1 MPHEVPH
8 RVNHLFLGVALEQ
21 NGRPSGGAATAASGW
36 LPRQLGT
43 RLLRSARNGS
53 PGGLTFVGEPGIG
66 KSALL
71 AELSSGLDD
80 AFVLRAAGSESER
93 ALPLAL
99 LNQLLYPVRRSFD
112 GMHDHHRHVLF
123 ATIERGEPATPTVVG
138 LALLDLLNVLSDKH
152 ALTVVVLDDVQWAD
166 EFSADVLQFAIRRL
180 SGERVAVLLAARSG
194 EPPRFTDVP
203 TVELDGVDEEVAREL
218 LAAGGDI
225 DMAVARKARL
235 ACGANPFVMQ
245 QLGATLTASQRCG
258 AEPLPDVV
266 PMGPALTELLQRR
279 ISGLDSAART
289 ALVVLAAA
297 GSGGERSVTSAWTSL
312 GLSPADLV
320 GSERAGVVRSGAGGY
335 EFTHPL
341 MQSAVLDAVAS
352 SEVRTAHRTLA
363 EAQPSANVERRAHHL
378 DLAADGPDE
387 EAALA
392 LEVAARRT
400 AKRGARELA
409 AISWERSA
417 RRSVSPEECSR
428 RLGESARAWWG
439 AHRPDLGIPLGSEA
453 LTAMPQ
459 GPERAAV
466 VHAMGEMVGFWTDTR
481 TGAQMLIDEAVTIAE
496 RWPANAATMMAQAA
510 NLHALAG
517 DLHRGVALGAQA
529 ESMAHNAD
537 AATQLGCRVMRT
549 HLRLI
554 HGEAADIGEELVE
567 LAWLGTLV
575 GPDAPEDLV
584 SLGRLIV
591 FDLMTL
597 GRWDQADDLAT
608 RVIAQAR
615 SAGLRGVESFVH
627 GLRGEVAW
635 RRGRWIEARAEAVFE
650 VHFNEANL
658 GATGSFA
665 HATLARV
672 EAVTGR
678 LEASRRHASVVVD
691 LGARLGMGVLES
703 WGRHA
708 RGLAALAAG
717 DADAAASDLQWI
729 WELCQQGEIG
739 EPGPLWWHGDLFE
752 ALWRADNFRD
762 ARRLADDLGRQASAT
777 GSDWAAAI
785 HERARGVLDSN
796 PQALLDSACR
806 LETIGAPFESARSHA
821 LLGEIG
827 PPSAFLAEVSGA
839 HRTFSS
845 LGARPWTERT
855 ALMVGDTTT
864 STPGPLDLLTRAE
877 SRVAAAV
884 SRGLTNRDAADSLFI
899 SPRTVDA
906 HLQHI
911 YRKLGV
917 SSRTELAALLNGAAP
932 PNARR

>member
-1 MPHEVPH
+1 M
-8 RVNHLFLGVALEQ
+8 
-21 NGRPSGGAATAASGW
+21 
-36 LPRQLGT
+36 
-43 RLLRSARNGS
+43 
-53 PGGLTFVGEPGIG
+53 FVGEPGIG
-66 KSALL
+66 KSTVL

-80 AFVLRAAGSESER
+80 ALVLRAAGTESER

-112 GMHDHHRHVLF
+112 GMNGGHRQVLS
-123 ATIERGEPATPTVVG
+123 AAIERGEPATTTVVG
-138 LALLDLLNVLSDKH
+138 LALLDLLNVLSDEH

-166 EFSADVLQFAIRRL
+166 EFSANVLQFAIRRL

-194 EPPRFTDVP
+194 EPSVFTDVP

-218 LAAGGDI
+218 LGAGGEI

-245 QLGATLTASQRCG
+245 QLGATLTASQRRG

-266 PMGPALTELLQRR
+266 PMGPALTDLLRRR

-392 LEVAARRT
+392 LEVVARRT

-417 RRSVSPEECSR
+417 RRSVSPEECDR

-466 VHAMGEMVGFWTDTR
+466 VQATGEMVGFWTDTR

-496 RWPANAATMMAQAA
+496 RWPANVAAMMAQAA

-517 DLHRGVALGAQA
+517 DLRRGVG
-529 ESMAHNAD
+529 H
-537 AATQLGCRVMRT
+537 
-549 HLRLI
+549 
-554 HGEAADIGEELVE
+554 
-567 LAWLGTLV
+567 
-575 GPDAPEDLV
+575 
-584 SLGRLIV
+584 
-591 FDLMTL
+591 
-597 GRWDQADDLAT
+597 
-608 RVIAQAR
+608 
-615 SAGLRGVESFVH
+615 
-627 GLRGEVAW
+627 
-635 RRGRWIEARAEAVFE
+635 
-650 VHFNEANL
+650 
-658 GATGSFA
+658 
-665 HATLARV
+665 
-672 EAVTGR
+672 
-678 LEASRRHASVVVD
+678 
-691 LGARLGMGVLES
+691 GARG
-703 WGRHA
+703 
-708 RGLAALAAG
+708 
-717 DADAAASDLQWI
+717 
-729 WELCQQGEIG
+729 
-739 EPGPLWWHGDLFE
+739 
-752 ALWRADNFRD
+752 
-762 ARRLADDLGRQASAT
+762 
-777 GSDWAAAI
+777 
-785 HERARGVLDSN
+785 
-796 PQALLDSACR
+796 
-806 LETIGAPFESARSHA
+806 
-821 LLGEIG
+821 
-827 PPSAFLAEVSGA
+827 
-839 HRTFSS
+839 
-845 LGARPWTERT
+845 
-855 ALMVGDTTT
+855 
-864 STPGPLDLLTRAE
+864 
-877 SRVAAAV
+877 
-884 SRGLTNRDAADSLFI
+884 
-899 SPRTVDA
+899 
-906 HLQHI
+906 
-911 YRKLGV
+911 
-917 SSRTELAALLNGAAP
+917 
-932 PNARR
+932 